1 VCKPRKDASLG
12 IKDLRLVNA
21 SLLAKW
27 RWKLLSPNEEV
38 WMAVIKAKYGGNV
51 IGNVHPGIEM
61 VPRRSS
67 KWWVDICNIDK
78 GSDWFMRSVMKKV
91 GNGRFTKFWTDIW
104 VGDQALKV
112 LFPRLFN
119 ISNQQEELVF
129 NMGSLVENQWRWDL
143 QWRISFFDWE
153 ETLRRQLEEVIDLFH
168 PLEHEDYWQWRGNGD
183 EGFTVKSCYDR
194 LCVDSSVGVAAD
206 PLVGFVF
213 SNIWKCAAP
222 SKVCAF
228 SWQLLLNRIAT
239 KDNLWKRR
247 MLGDDQTRC
256 VHCVTETETAV
267 HLFLHCRCAAK
278 VWYATLQWLGFTIV
292 APPNLS
298 TSFAVFVGHGRDKL
312 SRKALILIWNTIMW
326 VMWKNRND
334 GVFNEKQANIED
346 MVDEIKLLSWKW
358 FLSGMAKG
366 PCLLY
371 EWKWSPLDCFHR

>member
-1 VCKPRKDASLG
+1 M
-12 IKDLRLVNA
+12 
-21 SLLAKW
+21 
-27 RWKLLSPNEEV
+27 E
-38 WMAVIKAKYGGNV
+38 VIKAKYGGNV
-51 IGNVHPGIEM
+51 IGTMHPGNEM

-78 GSDWFMRSVMKKV
+78 ESDWFLRSIMKKV
-91 GNGRFTKFWTDIW
+91 GSGRSTKFWTDIW

-112 LFPRLFN
+112 LFPRLFS
-119 ISNQQEELVF
+119 ISNQQEESVF
-129 NMGSLVENQWRWDL
+129 NMGSLLENQWRWDL
-143 QWRISFFDWE
+143 QWRRPFFDWE
-153 ETLRRQLEEVIDLFH
+153 EILRRQLEETIEVFH

-183 EGFTVKSCYDR
+183 DGFTVKSCYDR
-194 LCVDSSVGVAAD
+194 LCVDSTVGVAAD
-206 PLVGFVF
+206 PLSDFVF
-213 SNIWKCAAP
+213 SNVWKCAAP

-247 MLGDDQTRC
+247 MLGDDQIMCTLC
-256 VHCVTETETAV
+256 GAETETAV
-267 HLFLHCRCAAK
+267 HLFLHCQCATK
-278 VWYATLQWLGFTIV
+278 VWYAMLKWLGFIIV
-292 APPNLS
+292 TPSNLL
-298 TSFAVFVGHGRDKL
+298 TSFAVFVGHGRDKI
-312 SRKALILIWNTIMW
+312 SCKALILVWNTIMW

-334 GVFNEKQANIED
+334 CVFNDKQANIED